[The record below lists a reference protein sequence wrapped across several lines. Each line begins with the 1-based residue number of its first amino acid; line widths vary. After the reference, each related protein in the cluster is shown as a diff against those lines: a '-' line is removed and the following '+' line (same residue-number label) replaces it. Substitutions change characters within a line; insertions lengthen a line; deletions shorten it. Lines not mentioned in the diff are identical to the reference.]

1 VTARTE
7 EVPPVPDDD
16 PFQAEQ
22 IADLLLPL
30 GGPYDPDQVI
40 ETARTVAE
48 LVRRLNHATFSR
60 SALAYPPQLYR
71 AVSSLRSGLY
81 GLRQT
86 LGQIATR
93 LDAFAAD
100 PRVGHDSRRDDPAT
114 ACHDAARALRQAAA
128 ALDTVTGPLDTASQ
142 ITSHLDYNPTAFPR
156 PDRIPPHAPAP
167 PTTDI
172 PPATASRRRPR

>member
-1 VTARTE
+1 VT
-7 EVPPVPDDD
+7 DN
-16 PFQAEQ
+16 PFEAEQ

-60 SALAYPPQLYR
+60 SALPYPPQLYR
-71 AVSSLRSGLY
+71 AVSSLRSGAY

-86 LGQIATR
+86 FGQLAAR
-93 LDAFAAD
+93 LDAFTTD

-114 ACHDAARALRQAAA
+114 ACHEAAYALRQAAA
-128 ALDTVTGPLDTASQ
+128 ALDTVTGPLDAASQ

-156 PDRIPPHAPAP
+156 PDRIPSAP
-167 PTTDI
+167 PAA
-172 PPATASRRRPR
+172 PPATDSPTPPSTRRRPR

>member
-1 VTARTE
+1 M
-7 EVPPVPDDD
+7 PDD
-16 PFQAEQ
+16 PFEAEQ

-30 GGPYDPDQVI
+30 GGPYDPDLVI
-40 ETARTVAE
+40 EAARTVAE

-71 AVSSLRSGLY
+71 VVGALRSGVH

-86 LGQIATR
+86 FGQLATR

-100 PRVGHDSRRDDPAT
+100 SRVGHDSRRDDPTT
-114 ACHDAARALRQAAA
+114 ACHDAAHALREAAA

-156 PDRIPPHAPAP
+156 PDRVPSAAPAAS
-167 PTTDI
+167 PTTDK
-172 PPATASRRRPR
+172 PPTPPSRRRTR

>member
-1 VTARTE
+1 VT
-7 EVPPVPDDD
+7 DD
-16 PFQAEQ
+16 PFEAQQ

-40 ETARTVAE
+40 EAARTVAE

-71 AVSSLRSGLY
+71 AVSSLRSGVH

-86 LGQIATR
+86 FAQLAAR
-93 LDAFAAD
+93 LDAFATD

-114 ACHDAARALRQAAA
+114 ACTVAAHALREAAV
-128 ALDTVTGPLDTASQ
+128 ALDIVTGPLDTASQ

-156 PDRIPPHAPAP
+156 SNRVASPQPDAAPPAP
-167 PTTDI
+167 DQTA
-172 PPATASRRRPR
+172 PPPQHYRTR